1 MAAFREMRFPRESEK
16 TVLVLRL
23 IGKDAAHRSRYTLNR
38 AYLVYMPRLGCNLD
52 AKVGKWVGRLVLN
65 FSSSSLLAN
74 R

>member
-1 MAAFREMRFPRESEK
+1 MDEIQLF
-16 TVLVLRL
+16 LR
-23 IGKDAAHRSRYTLNR
+23 ISSKSIAVWIDFN
-38 AYLVYMPRLGCNLD
+38 MPRLGCNLD